1 VTAAAETETG
11 TPPQP
16 PRRFETTMILPFIN
30 STMHVFS
37 SLVGIKPEIAKP
49 RLKEGSG
56 ASFDVSGIIG
66 FSGEIL
72 GSVVVSLQLQTA
84 KKLVASLLGSEV
96 DPTSP
101 DFADAIGELTNMI
114 AGGAKTNL
122 GVIANITVPVVVIG
136 AAHTIARLSGVPCI
150 VIPCHTPAGDLAI
163 EVNIKP
169 AIKK

>member
-1 VTAAAETETG
+1 
-11 TPPQP
+11 
-16 PRRFETTMILPFIN
+16 MILPFIN
-30 STMHVFS
+30 STVNVFS
-37 SLVGIKPEIAKP
+37 SMVGITPEIAKP

-84 KKLVASLLGSEV
+84 SKLVAAMVGSDV

-122 GVIANITVPVVVIG
+122 GVLANITCPVVVIG
-136 AAHTIARLSGVPCI
+136 ASHVIARLTGVPCI
-150 VIPCHTPAGDLAI
+150 VIPCHTPHSDFAI

-169 AIKK
+169 ATKK